1 LAYWAPFICGGLVFF
16 IGGITFNRCFRGS
29 LNKKIK
35 KNCSRVNST
44 EAHNQNIKNIV
55 KIIITTLKLV
65 LINAL

>member
-29 LNKKIK
+29 LNK